1 MKKKILISAHTL
13 RLGGVERSFLG
24 ILQSIDFSKYDVDVF
39 LHKHDGELL
48 KFLPNEVNLLPENK
62 NCRLLLEPIFNSI
75 KSGYFRAF
83 FIVLWGTKNGGR
95 GVFLRFASQK
105 KRRSPCRPRRLRADR
120 AGIGSVGEP
129 EGREP

>member
-1 MKKKILISAHTL
+1 MLVIRDDPQIDLLVKIA
-13 RLGGVERSFLG
+13 
-24 ILQSIDFSKYDVDVF
+24 
-39 LHKHDGELL
+39 
-48 KFLPNEVNLLPENK
+48 
-62 NCRLLLEPIFNSI
+62 C
-75 KSGYFRAF
+75 
-83 FIVLWGTKNGGR
+83 GR